1 MNNVM
6 KATGYAVV
14 CNSEIDMRTVGPTRR
29 AAIVN
34 WLYIHGLPLYRLT
47 TDEEIEAFWD
57 VLMAQHDAICASVE
71 VSQ

>member
-1 MNNVM
+1 MR
-6 KATGYAVV
+6 ATGYAVV
-14 CNSEIDMRTVGPTRR
+14 CDSEIDMRTVSPTRR

-34 WLYIHGLPLYRLT
+34 WLYVHGIPLYCST

-57 VLMAQHDAICASVE
+57 VLMAQHGAICASVE